1 MVLKAYSPERL
12 GVASSMEVR
21 LAAQSG
27 VLNNKQ
33 HASETKSF
41 ISFMLHLL

>member
-1 MVLKAYSPERL
+1 MVLKAYSPEGL
-12 GVASSMEVR
+12 GVASSMGVR

-33 HASETKSF
+33 HARDTKSF
-41 ISFMLHLL
+41 TSFMWHLL